1 MTVLIKICGL
11 TDAHAVHAAVNAG
24 ADAIGFVFFEKS
36 PRNLAPETAAR
47 LAAEVPSG
55 IRRVAV
61 MLHPQKALWN
71 EVSDALRPDVL
82 QTDSDDF
89 SYLEVDKDI
98 EKWPVLREGS
108 VPDNGALPATF
119 VYEGRQSGQ
128 GRTVDWDCAAG
139 IARRGR
145 MILAG
150 GLTIDNVAEAIARV
164 APYGVDVSSAVESA
178 PGQKDA
184 ALIAAFIAAAK
195 SADRETSEGN
205 MT

>member
-1 MTVLIKICGL
+1 MMVKICGL
-11 TDAHAVHAAVNAG
+11 TDARSVNAAVNAG
-24 ADAIGFVFFEKS
+24 ADAIGFVFYEKS
-36 PRNLAPETAAR
+36 PRNLSPESAAK
-47 LAAEVPSG
+47 LAAEVPSSV
-55 IRRVAV
+55 RRVAV
-61 MLHPQKALWN
+61 MLHPEAALWR

-89 SYLEVDKDI
+89 SYLEVAKTV

-108 VPDNGALPATF
+108 VPENGALPETF
-119 VYEGRQSGQ
+119 VYEGRRSGQ
-128 GRTVDWDCAAG
+128 GQAVNWKLAAD

-150 GLTIDNVAEAIARV
+150 GLTIANVADAIRQV
-164 APYGVDVSSAVESA
+164 SPYGVDVSSAVESA

-184 ALIAAFIAAAK
+184 AMIAAFVAAAK
-195 SADRETSEGN
+195 ANNQNPDEKE